1 MRVRKIQ
8 PGEAPSAVE
17 LAGKLGLDYP
27 EMDADPLWVAE
38 DKGRIVGLVALK
50 THPDCLELCA
60 LGVDPGS
67 RGKGVGKALV
77 EALMAEAPGDVHL
90 ATIIPG
96 FFEDCGFRI
105 IRRAIPATFPAKR
118 KTSWCEGCRQD
129 LCTVM
134 LRKKL

>member
-1 MRVRKIQ
+1 MSIRKARQ
-8 PGEAPSAVE
+8 KDVPNAVD
-17 LAGKLGLDYP
+17 LARRLGLDYP
-27 EMDADPLWVAE
+27 GMEADKLWVADE
-38 DKGRIVGLVALK
+38 AGEIVGLVALQE
-50 THPDCLELCA
+50 HPDCLELCA

-67 RGKGVGKALV
+67 RGKGIANALV

-96 FFEDCGFRI
+96 FFESCGFS
-105 IRRAIPATFPAKR
+105 RALEIPATFPAKR
-118 KTSWCEGCRQD
+118 ETSWCEGCRQD